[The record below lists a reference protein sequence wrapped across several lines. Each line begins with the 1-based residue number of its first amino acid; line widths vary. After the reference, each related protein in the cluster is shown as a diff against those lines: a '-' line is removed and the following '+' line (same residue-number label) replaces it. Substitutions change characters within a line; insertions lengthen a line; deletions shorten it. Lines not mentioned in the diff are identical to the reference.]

1 MRCRGKARRS
11 QYKTQNQF
19 LHAHILH
26 LYAKIINLREKTII
40 FVTTNPMKAMRI
52 AKFSLLAAFL
62 TAAAACAPKQ
72 QEAAPSALET
82 IFSRKSVRTYTDQ
95 PVSDEQVETLLR
107 AAMAAPSGM
116 NVQPWRFVVV
126 RDQAVKD
133 VLAGGFNKMI
143 AQAPVVFV
151 ICGETTMM
159 RKPWGQP
166 DAEPVEMANGNWVQD
181 CSAATENLLL
191 AAEALG
197 LGAVWT
203 AAYPYEDRV
212 APIREAL
219 GLPDNVAPLC
229 VVPVGYPG
237 GDDQPKDKWKP
248 ENIHYD
254 KW

>member
-1 MRCRGKARRS
+1 
-11 QYKTQNQF
+11 
-19 LHAHILH
+19 
-26 LYAKIINLREKTII
+26 
-40 FVTTNPMKAMRI
+40 MKI
-52 AKFSLLAAFL
+52 AKFFLAVSVL
-62 TAAAACAPKQ
+62 VAATACAPKQ
-72 QEAAPSALET
+72 QEAEPSALDV
-82 IFSRKSVRTYTDQ
+82 IFARKSVRSYTDQ
-95 PVSDEQVETLLR
+95 AVSDQQVETMLR
-107 AAMAAPSGM
+107 AAMAAPTGM

-133 VLAGGFNKMI
+133 VLAGPRGGMI

-151 ICGETTMM
+151 ICGETTLM
-159 RKPWGQP
+159 RKPFGQP
-166 DAEPVEMANGNWVQD
+166 DAEPVEVENGNWTQD

-212 APIREAL
+212 NPIREAL
-219 GLPDNVAPLC
+219 GLPENVTPLC
-229 VVPVGYPG
+229 VVPCGYPA

>member
-1 MRCRGKARRS
+1 MK
-11 QYKTQNQF
+11 
-19 LHAHILH
+19 L
-26 LYAKIINLREKTII
+26 AKL
-40 FVTTNPMKAMRI
+40 F
-52 AKFSLLAAFL
+52 LLASL
-62 TAAAACAPKQ
+62 VTAAAACAPKA
-72 QEAAPSALET
+72 QEAVEPSALDV
-82 IFSRKSVRTYTDQ
+82 IFSRKSVRSYADQ
-95 PVSDEQVETLLR
+95 PVSDQQVETMLR
-107 AAMAAPSGM
+107 AAMAAPTGM

-133 VLAGGFNKMI
+133 KLAGPRGGMI

-159 RKPWGQP
+159 RKPFGQP
-166 DAEPVEMANGNWVQD
+166 DAEAQEVANGNWTQD

-212 APIREAL
+212 NPIREAL
-219 GLPDNVAPLC
+219 GLPENVTPLC
-229 VVPVGYPG
+229 VVPCGYPA

>member
-1 MRCRGKARRS
+1 MTHMK
-11 QYKTQNQF
+11 F
-19 LHAHILH
+19 LRFIL
-26 LYAKIINLREKTII
+26 
-40 FVTTNPMKAMRI
+40 
-52 AKFSLLAAFL
+52 L
-62 TAAAACAPKQ
+62 TAVLTGAAVCCTPKQ
-72 QEAAPSALET
+72 AVAEKSALET
-82 IFSRKSVRTYTDQ
+82 IASRKSVRSYTDQ
-95 PVSDEQVETLLR
+95 DVTDQQVEMMLR
-107 AAMAAPSGM
+107 AAMAAPTGM

-133 VLAGGFNKMI
+133 KLAGPRGGMI

-151 ICGETTMM
+151 ICGETTLM
-159 RKPWGQP
+159 RKPFGQP
-166 DAEPVEMANGNWVQD
+166 DAEPVEVANGNWTQD

-212 APIREAL
+212 NPIREAL
-219 GLPDNVAPLC
+219 GLPENVTPLC
-229 VVPVGYPG
+229 VVPCGYPA
-237 GDDQPKDKWKP
+237 GDDEPKDKWKP

>member
-1 MRCRGKARRS
+1 
-11 QYKTQNQF
+11 
-19 LHAHILH
+19 
-26 LYAKIINLREKTII
+26 
-40 FVTTNPMKAMRI
+40 MRI
-52 AKFSLLAAFL
+52 AKFFLVASLLVAV
-62 TAAAACAPKQ
+62 AACAPKQ
-72 QEAAPSALET
+72 DASAPSALDV
-82 IFSRKSVRTYTDQ
+82 IFSRKSVRAYTDQ
-95 PVSDEQVETLLR
+95 PVSDEQVETMLR
-107 AAMAAPSGM
+107 AAMAAPTGM

-133 VLAGGFNKMI
+133 ALAGPRGGMI

-151 ICGETTMM
+151 VCGETTMM

-166 DAEPVEMANGNWVQD
+166 DAEPEEVANGNWTQD
-181 CSAATENLLL
+181 CSAAAENLLL

-203 AAYPYEDRV
+203 AGYPYEDRV

-219 GLPDNVAPLC
+219 GLPANVTPLC
-229 VVPVGYPG
+229 VIPCGYPA

>member
-1 MRCRGKARRS
+1 
-11 QYKTQNQF
+11 
-19 LHAHILH
+19 
-26 LYAKIINLREKTII
+26 
-40 FVTTNPMKAMRI
+40 MRI
-52 AKFSLLAAFL
+52 AKFFLLAALL

-72 QEAAPSALET
+72 QETCPSALDT

-95 PVSDEQVETLLR
+95 AVSEEQVETLLK
-107 AAMAAPSGM
+107 AAMAAPTGM

-133 VLAGGFNKMI
+133 ALAGPRGGMI
-143 AQAPVVFV
+143 AQAPVVIV
-151 ICGETTMM
+151 VCGEATMM

-166 DAEPVEMANGNWVQD
+166 DAEPVEAENPFWYED
-181 CSAATENLLL
+181 CAAATENLLV
-191 AAEALG
+191 AAEAIG

-203 AAYPYEDRV
+203 ACYPMPDRMDPTI
-212 APIREAL
+212 AAL
-219 GLPDNVAPLC
+219 GLPDNVKPFAI
-229 VVPVGYPG
+229 VPVGYPA

>member
-1 MRCRGKARRS
+1 MTMKFAR
-11 QYKTQNQF
+11 F
-19 LHAHILH
+19 FIL
-26 LYAKIINLREKTII
+26 
-40 FVTTNPMKAMRI
+40 
-52 AKFSLLAAFL
+52 FSLLV
-62 TAAAACAPKQ
+62 AAAACAPKP
-72 QEAAPSALET
+72 QEASCPSALDV
-82 IFSRKSVRTYTDQ
+82 IFSRKSVRSYTDQ
-95 PVSDEQVETLLR
+95 PVSDEQVETMLR
-107 AAMAAPSGM
+107 AAMAAPTGM

-133 VLAGGFNKMI
+133 KLAGPRGGII

-151 ICGETTMM
+151 ICGETTLM
-159 RKPWGQP
+159 RKPFGQP
-166 DAEPVEMANGNWVQD
+166 DAEAVEVPNGNWTQD

-203 AAYPYEDRV
+203 AAHPYEDRV
-212 APIREAL
+212 NPIREAL
-219 GLPDNVAPLC
+219 GLPDNVTPLC
-229 VVPVGYPG
+229 VVPCGYPA

>member
-1 MRCRGKARRS
+1 MKIARL
-11 QYKTQNQF
+11 F
-19 LHAHILH
+19 IL
-26 LYAKIINLREKTII
+26 A
-40 FVTTNPMKAMRI
+40 
-52 AKFSLLAAFL
+52 SLVM
-62 TAAAACAPKQ
+62 AAAACAPKQ
-72 QEAAPSALET
+72 QEAEASALDV

-95 PVSDEQVETLLR
+95 PVSEEQVETLLR
-107 AAMAAPSGM
+107 AAMAAPTGM
-116 NVQPWRFVVV
+116 NIQPWRFVVV

-133 VLAGGFNKMI
+133 ALAGPRGGMI
-143 AQAPVVFV
+143 AQAPVVIV
-151 ICGETTMM
+151 VCGETTMM

-166 DAEPVEMANGNWVQD
+166 DAEAEEVANGNWVQD

-203 AAYPYEDRV
+203 AAYPYEDRLKPV
-212 APIREAL
+212 CEAL
-219 GLPDNVAPLC
+219 GLPANVAPLC

>member
-1 MRCRGKARRS
+1 
-11 QYKTQNQF
+11 
-19 LHAHILH
+19 
-26 LYAKIINLREKTII
+26 
-40 FVTTNPMKAMRI
+40 MRI
-52 AKFSLLAAFL
+52 AKIALLL
-62 TAAAACAPKQ
+62 SVLIAAAACAPKP
-72 QEAAPSALET
+72 QEAACPSALEV
-82 IFSRKSVRTYTDQ
+82 IASRKSVRSYTDQ
-95 PVSDEQVETLLR
+95 PVSDEQVETMLR
-107 AAMAAPSGM
+107 AAMSAPTGM

-133 VLAGGFNKMI
+133 KLAGPRGGMI

-151 ICGETTMM
+151 ICGETTLM
-159 RKPWGQP
+159 RKPFGQP
-166 DAEPVEMANGNWVQD
+166 DAEAVEVENGNWTQD

-203 AAYPYEDRV
+203 AAHPYADRV
-212 APIREAL
+212 NPIREAL
-219 GLPDNVAPLC
+219 GLPENVTPLC
-229 VVPVGYPG
+229 VVPCGYPA